1 MEVTDA
7 PIESKPIN
15 VWRGDIM
22 RAGTITLGLLPLL
35 LGVASPTEAQRDSA
49 TVVAGAHYRAGGL
62 EASLF
67 GRDYRD
73 LWTTPIRVPVLDLGR
88 HEGGLTPVERGSGL
102 QTRSLRFRAA
112 DGREFNFR
120 SVDKDQTGGLHPDFQ
135 NTLVDRIA
143 QDQVSSKHPAA
154 ALITSVLLEAAGI
167 LHPDPRLFVMPD
179 DARLGEFR
187 AEFAGM
193 LGSLEIHPNE
203 AEGDRP
209 GFAGAARVAD
219 AETLLEHLEESPEHR
234 VEARDFLRARLV
246 DLMVGDWD
254 RHLGQWR
261 WARFDRDGGFRWAPV
276 PEDRDNALS
285 SYDGLLLGLARS
297 GSPNLNPF
305 EERYPP
311 LFGLVENAQ
320 ELDRELLSA
329 LPREAFQESAE
340 MLVRALTDEVIRTAV
355 ANAPAEYTAL
365 RGAELAAKLMARRDA
380 LPAAAAA
387 YYEMLAHEVDV
398 RATDEAELAVAE
410 RHSDGSVT
418 LRLHPDVDGQ
428 DPAYFERRFLPAETR
443 EIRVYLRGGDDHG
456 VVRGAGDGVLVR
468 LIGGGGDDLLAD
480 SAAPGSGRTVLYDD
494 RGDNRFESGAN
505 ASVDTREFI
514 LPEAAG
520 SGFNENAPTFRD
532 WGSIRRLFQPSI
544 EWRYNIGPVIG
555 VGPEVVR
562 HGFRRVPYAHRISLK
577 GLYAPLHTRFGLEL
591 EGDFRGTNSPTW
603 VTFQGHATQLE
614 VTRFHGFGNDTPDDG
629 PSDRY
634 KVWETEYQASA
645 AYHRRLGA
653 RGQVYLGPRVRY
665 TRPELEDGGP
675 AEVLRPLGSESFGQA
690 GGFAGVEIDTRDL
703 VTYPR
708 SGVRAR
714 VEADAYPAL
723 WDAPE
728 AFGGV
733 GGVAA
738 TYLPLPLPLETT
750 LAVRAGGEVAWGE
763 FPFQEA
769 AFVGGSASLRGSPQ
783 QRYAGDA
790 AAFAG
795 AELRAFVTRFNFISR
810 GDLGVIALADAGRVW
825 AEDESSDELHTGFGG
840 GIWVGILDRTR
851 TASLVYAAGDEQAVY
866 FTLGMPF

>member
-1 MEVTDA
+1 MNA
-7 PIESKPIN
+7 
-15 VWRGDIM
+15 WRGDTM
-22 RAGTITLGLLPLL
+22 RAGTIALGLLPLL
-35 LGVASPTEAQRDSA
+35 LGAASRTEAQRDST
-49 TVVAGAHYRAGGL
+49 TVVAGPHYRASGL
-62 EASLF
+62 KASLL
-67 GRDYRD
+67 GSDYRD
-73 LWTTPIRVPVLDLGR
+73 LWTTPFRVPVLDLR
-88 HEGGLTPVERGSGL
+88 RELGGLTPVERGSGL

-179 DARLGEFR
+179 DPALGEFR
-187 AEFAGM
+187 EEFAGM

-203 AEGDRP
+203 GEGDTP
-209 GFAGAARVAD
+209 GFAGASRVAD

-234 VEARDFLRARLV
+234 VVARDFLRARLI

-261 WARFDRDGGFRWAPV
+261 WARFERDGGFRWSPV

-285 SYDGLLLGLARS
+285 SYDGLLITVARS
-297 GSPNLNPF
+297 GSPNLNRF
-305 EERYPP
+305 EATYPP

-320 ELDRELLSA
+320 VLDRELLA
-329 LPREAFQESAE
+329 ELPREAFQESAE
-340 MLVRALTDEVIRTAV
+340 QVRGALTDEVIRTAV

-365 RGAELAAKLMARRDA
+365 RGPQLVGTLIARRDA
-380 LPAAAAA
+380 LAAAAA
-387 YYEMLAHEVDV
+387 AFYEILAREVDV

-410 RHSDGSVT
+410 RHADGAVT
-418 LRLHPDVDGQ
+418 LRLYPAGDVQG
-428 DPAYFERRFLPAETR
+428 PAYFERRFLPAETR
-443 EIRVYLRGGDDHG
+443 EIRVYLRGGDDRG

-468 LIGGGGDDLLAD
+468 LIGGGGDDVLAD
-480 SAAPGSGRTVLYDD
+480 SAAPGGGRTVLYDD
-494 RGDNRFESGAN
+494 RGDNRFEPGAN
-505 ASVDTREFI
+505 GSVDTREFTP
-514 LPEAAG
+514 PEAAG
-520 SGFNENAPTFRD
+520 SGFNENAPGFRD

-544 EWRYNIGPVIG
+544 EWRYNVGPVIG
-555 VGPEVVR
+555 VGAESVR
-562 HGFRRVPYAHRISLK
+562 HGFRRVPYAHRISLR
-577 GLYAPLHTRFGLEL
+577 GLYAPLHTRFGVEL
-591 EGDFRGTNSPTW
+591 DGDFRGTNSPTW

-614 VTRFHGFGNDTPDDG
+614 VTRFHGFGNDTPDDA

-645 AYHRRLGA
+645 AYHRRMGE

-665 TRPELEDGGP
+665 TRPELEEGGP
-675 AEVLRPLGSESFGQA
+675 AEVLRPFGSEPFGQA
-690 GGFAGVEIDTRDL
+690 GGFAGIEVDTRDL

-708 SGVRAR
+708 SGLHAR

-733 GGVAA
+733 GGTAA

-750 LAVRAGGEVAWGE
+750 LALRAGGDVAWGG

-769 AFVGGSASLRGSPQ
+769 AFLGGSASLRGSPR
-783 QRYAGDA
+783 QRFAGDA

-795 AELRAFVTRFNFISR
+795 AEVRAFLTRFNFISR
-810 GDLGVIALADAGRVW
+810 GDLGVIALADAGQVW
-825 AEDESSDELHTGFGG
+825 ADDDSSDKLHTGFGG

-851 TASLVYAAGDEQAVY
+851 TASLVYAAGEDQAVY

>member
-1 MEVTDA
+1 
-7 PIESKPIN
+7 
-15 VWRGDIM
+15 M
-22 RAGTITLGLLPLL
+22 RAATIALGLLPLL
-35 LGVASPTEAQRDSA
+35 LGAAAPTEAQGDSA
-49 TVVAGAHYRAGGL
+49 TVVAGPHYRASGL
-62 EASLF
+62 RASLL

-73 LWTTPIRVPVLDLGR
+73 LWTTPIRVPVLDLR
-88 HEGGLTPVERGSGL
+88 RYEGGLTPVERGSGL

-135 NTLVDRIA
+135 NTLVDRLS

-154 ALITSVLLEAAGI
+154 ALITTVLLEAAGI

-179 DARLGEFR
+179 DPRLGEFR
-187 AEFAGM
+187 EEFAGM

-203 AEGDRP
+203 EEGDRP
-209 GFAGAARVAD
+209 GFAGASRVAD

-234 VEARDFLRARLV
+234 VLARDFLRARLV

-261 WARFDRDGGFRWAPV
+261 WARFERDGGYRWAPV

-297 GSPNLNPF
+297 ASPNLNPF
-305 EERYPP
+305 EARYPP

-320 ELDRELLSA
+320 ALDRELLSE
-329 LPREAFQESAE
+329 LPREAFEEAAE
-340 MLVRALTDEVIRTAV
+340 RLRSVLTDEVIRAAV

-365 RGAELAAKLMARRDA
+365 RGGELTAKLMARRDA
-380 LPAAAAA
+380 LPGAAAAF
-387 YYEMLAHEVDV
+387 YEMLAREVDV

-410 RHSDGSVT
+410 RHADGSLT
-418 LRLHPDVDGQ
+418 LRLYPEADAQ
-428 DPAYFERRFLPAETR
+428 RAAYFERRFLPTETR
-443 EIRVYLRGGDDHG
+443 EVRVYLRGGDDRG

-468 LIGGGGDDLLAD
+468 LIGGGGDDVLAD

-494 RGDNRFESGAN
+494 RGDNRFETGAN
-505 ASVDTREFI
+505 ASVDTREFTP
-514 LPEAAG
+514 PEAAEG
-520 SGFNENAPTFRD
+520 GFNENAPAFRD
-532 WGSIRRLFQPSI
+532 WGSIRRLFRPSI

-555 VGPEVVR
+555 IGPEVIH
-562 HGFRRVPYAHRISLK
+562 HGFRRVPYARRISLR
-577 GLYAPLHTRFGLEL
+577 GLYAPLHTRFGVEL
-591 EGDFRGTNSPTW
+591 EGDFRGTNSPSW
-603 VTFQGHATQLE
+603 VTVRGHATQLE

-634 KVWETEYQASA
+634 KVWETEYQASM
-645 AYHRRLGA
+645 AYHRRVGE

-665 TRPELEDGGP
+665 TRPELEEDGP
-675 AEVLRPLGSESFGQA
+675 AETQRPFGSESFGQA

-708 SGVRAR
+708 SGVHAR
-714 VEADAYPAL
+714 VEADAYPGI
-723 WDAPE
+723 WDAPG

-733 GGVAA
+733 GGTAA

-750 LAVRAGGEVAWGE
+750 LALRAGGEVAWGD
-763 FPFQEA
+763 FPFQDA
-769 AFVGGSASLRGSPQ
+769 AFLGGSASVRGSPR

-795 AELRAFVTRFNFISR
+795 AELRAFLTRFHFISR

-825 AEDESSDELHTGFGG
+825 ADGDSAGDLHTGFGG
-840 GIWVGILDRTR
+840 GLWVGILDRTR
-851 TASLVYAAGDEQAVY
+851 TASLVYASGDEQAVY
-866 FTLGMPF
+866 FTFGMPF